1 MTVRS
6 RRSAQRVGRG
16 RPQPGTQTRPA
27 QARRSH
33 DEQVTRSGTTRMF
46 ATMVPGLAPI
56 VSRALAELPGITVQ
70 DSGFDGRS
78 DLIIFEATR
87 GNRRLAPILST

>member
-1 MTVRS
+1 
-6 RRSAQRVGRG
+6 
-16 RPQPGTQTRPA
+16 
-27 QARRSH
+27 
-33 DEQVTRSGTTRMF
+33 MF

-87 GNRRLAPILST
+87 GNRRLAPLSP